1 MTSSSSLILQHYI
14 KLTEFLGKALGPDYE
29 VALHDLTRKDRSII
43 AIANNYIS
51 GREVGAPL
59 TNMALSILRDKSY
72 EHTDYHLHYYSINV
86 NGKDLRSSTFF
97 IKDNGKLIGLL
108 CINCGVKNLKDK
120 ENSEPVGT
128 FIFWAVL
135 GVVIAL
141 GRWLPALVSGILV
154 VVMCLPAIF
163 KKVKKGAVSA
173 ATKAETEA
181 AYEKIGMKI
190 FAPTLSI
197 GVMAVICAIT
207 GLGIGLSALNGVAIG
222 VLVSVI
228 LLMIM
233 NKENKPSTFLNDSE
247 RMLSTVGPLSMLPML
262 LACLG
267 TIFTKAG
274 VGDVISDIVSHI
286 VPEGNV
292 NAGIVVYA
300 IGMMLFTMIMGNAY
314 AAITVMTVG
323 IGYPFVLAHGANPT
337 VIGMLALTCGFCGTL
352 CTPMAANFNTV
363 PVALLDMKKPMGVIK
378 NQVPVAIIMLIV
390 QIVVMIM
397 LK

>member
-1 MTSSSSLILQHYI
+1 MSFFTSADVTLASKVMEVIYI
-14 KLTEFLGKALGPDYE
+14 
-29 VALHDLTRKDRSII
+29 I
-43 AIANNYIS
+43 
-51 GREVGAPL
+51 
-59 TNMALSILRDKSY
+59 
-72 EHTDYHLHYYSINV
+72 
-86 NGKDLRSSTFF
+86 
-97 IKDNGKLIGLL
+97 IGLL

-120 ENSEPVGT
+120 ENAEPVGT

-141 GRWLPALVSGILV
+141 GRWLPSLVSGILV

-163 KKVKKGAVSA
+163 KKVKKGAVNA

-207 GLGIGLSALNGVAIG
+207 GMGIGLSALNGVAIG
-222 VLVSVI
+222 VLVSII

-267 TIFTKAG
+267 TVFTKAG

-286 VPEGNV
+286 IPEGNV

-323 IGYPFVLAHGANPT
+323 IGYPFVLAHGANPV

-378 NQVPVAIIMLIV
+378 NQVPVAIIMLVV
-390 QIVVMIM
+390 QIVMMIM

>member
-1 MTSSSSLILQHYI
+1 MSFFTSADVSLANKVMEVIYI
-14 KLTEFLGKALGPDYE
+14 
-29 VALHDLTRKDRSII
+29 I
-43 AIANNYIS
+43 
-51 GREVGAPL
+51 
-59 TNMALSILRDKSY
+59 M
-72 EHTDYHLHYYSINV
+72 
-86 NGKDLRSSTFF
+86 
-97 IKDNGKLIGLL
+97 GLL
-108 CINCGVKNLKDK
+108 CVYCGVKNLKDK
-120 ENSEPVGT
+120 KNPEPVGT

-135 GVVIAL
+135 GIVLAF
-141 GRWLPALVSGILV
+141 GRWLPSLVSGILV
-154 VVMCLPAIF
+154 VVMCIPAIL
-163 KKVKKGAVSA
+163 KKVKKGAVNA

-181 AYEKIGMKI
+181 AYEKIGMKV

-197 GVMAVICAIT
+197 GVLAVICAIT
-207 GLGIGLSALNGVAIG
+207 GMGIGLSALNGVALG
-222 VLVSVI
+222 VLVAIV

-233 NKENKPSTFLNDSE
+233 NRENKPTTFLNDSE

-274 VGDVISDIVSHI
+274 VGDVIADIVSHI
-286 VPEGNV
+286 IPEGNV

-323 IGYPFVLAHGANPT
+323 IGYPFVLAYGANPV

-378 NQVPVAIIMLIV
+378 NQVPIAIIMMFV
-390 QIVVMIM
+390 QIVMMIL

>member
-1 MTSSSSLILQHYI
+1 MSFFTSADVTLASKVMEVIYI
-14 KLTEFLGKALGPDYE
+14 
-29 VALHDLTRKDRSII
+29 I
-43 AIANNYIS
+43 
-51 GREVGAPL
+51 
-59 TNMALSILRDKSY
+59 
-72 EHTDYHLHYYSINV
+72 
-86 NGKDLRSSTFF
+86 
-97 IKDNGKLIGLL
+97 IGLL

-141 GRWLPALVSGILV
+141 GRWLPSLVSGILV

-163 KKVKKGAVSA
+163 KKVKKGAVNA

-207 GLGIGLSALNGVAIG
+207 GMGIGLSALNGVAIG
-222 VLVSVI
+222 VLVSII

-267 TIFTKAG
+267 TVFTKAG
-274 VGDVISDIVSHI
+274 VGDVISDLVSHI
-286 VPEGNV
+286 IPEGNV

-323 IGYPFVLAHGANPT
+323 IGYPFVLAHGANPV

-378 NQVPVAIIMLIV
+378 NQVPVAIIMLVV

>member
-1 MTSSSSLILQHYI
+1 MSFFTSADVTLASKVMEVIYI
-14 KLTEFLGKALGPDYE
+14 
-29 VALHDLTRKDRSII
+29 I
-43 AIANNYIS
+43 
-51 GREVGAPL
+51 
-59 TNMALSILRDKSY
+59 
-72 EHTDYHLHYYSINV
+72 
-86 NGKDLRSSTFF
+86 
-97 IKDNGKLIGLL
+97 IGLL

-163 KKVKKGAVSA
+163 KKVKKGAVNA

-197 GVMAVICAIT
+197 GVLAVICAIT
-207 GLGIGLSALNGVAIG
+207 GMGIGLSALNGVAIG
-222 VLVSVI
+222 VLVSII

-267 TIFTKAG
+267 TVFTKAG
-274 VGDVISDIVSHI
+274 VGDVISNLVSHI
-286 VPEGNV
+286 IPEGNV

-323 IGYPFVLAHGANPT
+323 IGYPFVLAHGANPV

-378 NQVPVAIIMLIV
+378 NQVPVAIIMLVV
-390 QIVVMIM
+390 QIVMMIM

>member
-1 MTSSSSLILQHYI
+1 MSFFMSADYSLST
-14 KLTEFLGKALGPDYE
+14 KVME
-29 VALHDLTRKDRSII
+29 II
-43 AIANNYIS
+43 Y
-51 GREVGAPL
+51 
-59 TNMALSILRDKSY
+59 
-72 EHTDYHLHYYSINV
+72 
-86 NGKDLRSSTFF
+86 F
-97 IKDNGKLIGLL
+97 IIGLL
-108 CINCGVKNLKDK
+108 CIYCGVKNLKDK
-120 ENSEPVGT
+120 ENPEPVGT

-135 GVVIAL
+135 GVVLAL
-141 GRWLPALVSGILV
+141 GRWLPSLVSGILV
-154 VVMCLPAIF
+154 VVMCIPAIL

-181 AYEKIGMKI
+181 TYEKIGMKI
-190 FAPTLSI
+190 FVPTLSI
-197 GVMAVICAIT
+197 GMLAVICAIT
-207 GLGIGLSALNGVAIG
+207 GLGIGLSALNGVALG
-222 VLVSVI
+222 VLVAII

-233 NKENKPSTFLNDSE
+233 NRDNKPSTFLNDSE

-267 TIFTKAG
+267 SVFTAAG
-274 VGDVISDIVSHI
+274 DGDVISDLVSHI
-286 VPEGNV
+286 IPEGNV

-323 IGYPFVLAHGANPT
+323 IGYPFVLAHGANPV

-378 NQVPVAIIMLIV
+378 NQVPVAIIMMVV
-390 QIVVMIM
+390 QIVMMIL

>member
-1 MTSSSSLILQHYI
+1 MSFFTSADVTLASKVMEVIYI
-14 KLTEFLGKALGPDYE
+14 
-29 VALHDLTRKDRSII
+29 I
-43 AIANNYIS
+43 
-51 GREVGAPL
+51 
-59 TNMALSILRDKSY
+59 
-72 EHTDYHLHYYSINV
+72 
-86 NGKDLRSSTFF
+86 
-97 IKDNGKLIGLL
+97 IGLL

-197 GVMAVICAIT
+197 GVLAVICAIT

-222 VLVSVI
+222 VLVSII

-267 TIFTKAG
+267 TVFTKAG

-323 IGYPFVLAHGANPT
+323 IGYPFVLAHGANPV

-378 NQVPVAIIMLIV
+378 NQVPVAIIMLVV
-390 QIVVMIM
+390 QIVIMIM

>member
-1 MTSSSSLILQHYI
+1 MSFFTSADVTLANKVMEVIYI
-14 KLTEFLGKALGPDYE
+14 
-29 VALHDLTRKDRSII
+29 I
-43 AIANNYIS
+43 
-51 GREVGAPL
+51 
-59 TNMALSILRDKSY
+59 
-72 EHTDYHLHYYSINV
+72 
-86 NGKDLRSSTFF
+86 
-97 IKDNGKLIGLL
+97 IGLL

-120 ENSEPVGT
+120 ENPEPVGT

-141 GRWLPALVSGILV
+141 GRWLPSLVSGILV

-197 GVMAVICAIT
+197 GVMAVLCAIT

-222 VLVSVI
+222 VLVSII

-267 TIFTKAG
+267 SIFTKAG

-323 IGYPFVLAHGANPT
+323 IGYPFVLAHGANPV

-378 NQVPVAIIMLIV
+378 NQVPIAIIMLVV
-390 QIVVMIM
+390 QIVMMIM

>member
-1 MTSSSSLILQHYI
+1 MSFFTSADVTLASKVMEVIYI
-14 KLTEFLGKALGPDYE
+14 
-29 VALHDLTRKDRSII
+29 I
-43 AIANNYIS
+43 
-51 GREVGAPL
+51 
-59 TNMALSILRDKSY
+59 
-72 EHTDYHLHYYSINV
+72 
-86 NGKDLRSSTFF
+86 
-97 IKDNGKLIGLL
+97 IGLL

-163 KKVKKGAVSA
+163 KKVKKGAVNA

-207 GLGIGLSALNGVAIG
+207 GMGIGLSALNGVAIG
-222 VLVSVI
+222 VLVSII

-267 TIFTKAG
+267 TVFTKAG
-274 VGDVISDIVSHI
+274 VGDVISDLVSHI
-286 VPEGNV
+286 IPEGNV

-323 IGYPFVLAHGANPT
+323 IGYPFVLAHGANPV

-378 NQVPVAIIMLIV
+378 NQVPIAIVMLVV
-390 QIVVMIM
+390 QIVMMIM

>member
-1 MTSSSSLILQHYI
+1 MSFFTSADVTLANKVMEVIYI
-14 KLTEFLGKALGPDYE
+14 
-29 VALHDLTRKDRSII
+29 I
-43 AIANNYIS
+43 
-51 GREVGAPL
+51 
-59 TNMALSILRDKSY
+59 
-72 EHTDYHLHYYSINV
+72 
-86 NGKDLRSSTFF
+86 
-97 IKDNGKLIGLL
+97 IGLL

-163 KKVKKGAVSA
+163 KKVKKGAVNA

-197 GVMAVICAIT
+197 GVLAVICAIT
-207 GLGIGLSALNGVAIG
+207 GMGIGLSALNGVAIG
-222 VLVSVI
+222 VLVSII

-267 TIFTKAG
+267 TVFTKAG
-274 VGDVISDIVSHI
+274 VGDVISDLVSHI
-286 VPEGNV
+286 IPEGNV

-323 IGYPFVLAHGANPT
+323 IGYPFVLAHGANPV

-378 NQVPVAIIMLIV
+378 NQVPVAIIMLVV
-390 QIVVMIM
+390 QIVIMIM

>member
-1 MTSSSSLILQHYI
+1 MSFFTSADVTLASKVMEVIYI
-14 KLTEFLGKALGPDYE
+14 
-29 VALHDLTRKDRSII
+29 I
-43 AIANNYIS
+43 
-51 GREVGAPL
+51 
-59 TNMALSILRDKSY
+59 
-72 EHTDYHLHYYSINV
+72 
-86 NGKDLRSSTFF
+86 
-97 IKDNGKLIGLL
+97 IGLL

-120 ENSEPVGT
+120 ENAEPVGT

-197 GVMAVICAIT
+197 GVLAVICAIT
-207 GLGIGLSALNGVAIG
+207 GMGIGLSALNGVAIG
-222 VLVSVI
+222 VLVSII

-267 TIFTKAG
+267 TVFTKAG

-286 VPEGNV
+286 IPEGNV

-323 IGYPFVLAHGANPT
+323 IGYPFVLAHGANPV

-378 NQVPVAIIMLIV
+378 NQVPVAIIMLVV
-390 QIVVMIM
+390 QIVIMIM

>member
-1 MTSSSSLILQHYI
+1 MSFFTSADVTLANKVMEVIYI
-14 KLTEFLGKALGPDYE
+14 
-29 VALHDLTRKDRSII
+29 I
-43 AIANNYIS
+43 
-51 GREVGAPL
+51 
-59 TNMALSILRDKSY
+59 
-72 EHTDYHLHYYSINV
+72 
-86 NGKDLRSSTFF
+86 
-97 IKDNGKLIGLL
+97 IGLL

-120 ENSEPVGT
+120 ENPEPVGT

-141 GRWLPALVSGILV
+141 GRWLPSLVSGILV

-197 GVMAVICAIT
+197 GVMAVLCAIT

-222 VLVSVI
+222 VLVSII

-233 NKENKPSTFLNDSE
+233 NKANKPSTFLNDSE

-267 TIFTKAG
+267 SIFTKAG

-323 IGYPFVLAHGANPT
+323 IGYPFVLAHGANPV

-378 NQVPVAIIMLIV
+378 NQVPVAIIMLVV
-390 QIVVMIM
+390 QIVMMIM

>member
-1 MTSSSSLILQHYI
+1 MGFFTSADVTLASKVMEVIYI
-14 KLTEFLGKALGPDYE
+14 
-29 VALHDLTRKDRSII
+29 I
-43 AIANNYIS
+43 
-51 GREVGAPL
+51 
-59 TNMALSILRDKSY
+59 
-72 EHTDYHLHYYSINV
+72 
-86 NGKDLRSSTFF
+86 
-97 IKDNGKLIGLL
+97 IGLL

-163 KKVKKGAVSA
+163 KKVKKGAVNA
-173 ATKAETEA
+173 ATKTETEA

-197 GVMAVICAIT
+197 GVLAVICAIT
-207 GLGIGLSALNGVAIG
+207 GMGIGLSALNGVAIG
-222 VLVSVI
+222 VLVSII

-267 TIFTKAG
+267 TVFTKAG
-274 VGDVISDIVSHI
+274 VGDVISDLVSHI
-286 VPEGNV
+286 IPEGNV

-323 IGYPFVLAHGANPT
+323 IGYPFVLAHGANPV

-378 NQVPVAIIMLIV
+378 NQVPVAIIMLVV
-390 QIVVMIM
+390 QIVIMIM

>member
-1 MTSSSSLILQHYI
+1 MSFFTSADVTLASKVMEVIYI
-14 KLTEFLGKALGPDYE
+14 
-29 VALHDLTRKDRSII
+29 I
-43 AIANNYIS
+43 
-51 GREVGAPL
+51 
-59 TNMALSILRDKSY
+59 
-72 EHTDYHLHYYSINV
+72 
-86 NGKDLRSSTFF
+86 
-97 IKDNGKLIGLL
+97 IGLL

-197 GVMAVICAIT
+197 GVLAVICAIT
-207 GLGIGLSALNGVAIG
+207 GMGIGLSALNGVAIG
-222 VLVSVI
+222 VLVSII

-267 TIFTKAG
+267 TVFTKAG

-323 IGYPFVLAHGANPT
+323 IGYPFVLAHGANPV

-378 NQVPVAIIMLIV
+378 NQVPVAIIMLVV
-390 QIVVMIM
+390 QIVIMIM

>member
-1 MTSSSSLILQHYI
+1 MSFFTSADVTLANKVMEVIYI
-14 KLTEFLGKALGPDYE
+14 
-29 VALHDLTRKDRSII
+29 I
-43 AIANNYIS
+43 
-51 GREVGAPL
+51 
-59 TNMALSILRDKSY
+59 
-72 EHTDYHLHYYSINV
+72 
-86 NGKDLRSSTFF
+86 
-97 IKDNGKLIGLL
+97 IGLL

-267 TIFTKAG
+267 AIFTKAG

-323 IGYPFVLAHGANPT
+323 IGYPFVLAHGANPV

-378 NQVPVAIIMLIV
+378 NQVPVAIIMMVV
-390 QIVVMIM
+390 QIVMMIL

>member
-1 MTSSSSLILQHYI
+1 MSFFMSADVSLANKVMEVIYI
-14 KLTEFLGKALGPDYE
+14 
-29 VALHDLTRKDRSII
+29 V
-43 AIANNYIS
+43 
-51 GREVGAPL
+51 
-59 TNMALSILRDKSY
+59 M
-72 EHTDYHLHYYSINV
+72 
-86 NGKDLRSSTFF
+86 
-97 IKDNGKLIGLL
+97 GLL
-108 CINCGVKNLKDK
+108 CVYCGVKNLKDK
-120 ENSEPVGT
+120 NNPEPVGT

-135 GVVIAL
+135 GIVLAF
-141 GRWLPALVSGILV
+141 GRWLPSLVSGILV
-154 VVMCLPAIF
+154 VVMCVPAIL
-163 KKVKKGAVSA
+163 KKVKKGTVSA

-181 AYEKIGMKI
+181 AYEKVGMKI

-197 GVMAVICAIT
+197 GVLAVICAIT
-207 GLGIGLSALNGVAIG
+207 GMGIGLSALNGVAIG
-222 VLVSVI
+222 VIVAII
-228 LLMIM
+228 LLMVM
-233 NKENKPSTFLNDSE
+233 NKENKPTTFLNDSE

-274 VGDVISDIVSHI
+274 VGDVIADIVSHI
-286 VPEGNV
+286 IPEGNV

-323 IGYPFVLAHGANPT
+323 IGYPFVLAYGANPV

-378 NQVPVAIIMLIV
+378 NQVPIAIIMIVV
-390 QIVVMIM
+390 QIVMMIL

>member
-1 MTSSSSLILQHYI
+1 MSFFMSADVSLANKVMEVIYI
-14 KLTEFLGKALGPDYE
+14 
-29 VALHDLTRKDRSII
+29 V
-43 AIANNYIS
+43 
-51 GREVGAPL
+51 
-59 TNMALSILRDKSY
+59 M
-72 EHTDYHLHYYSINV
+72 
-86 NGKDLRSSTFF
+86 
-97 IKDNGKLIGLL
+97 GLL
-108 CINCGVKNLKDK
+108 CVYCGVKNLKDK
-120 ENSEPVGT
+120 KNPEPVGT

-135 GVVIAL
+135 GIVLAF
-141 GRWLPALVSGILV
+141 GRWLPSLVSGILV
-154 VVMCLPAIF
+154 VVMCVPAIL
-163 KKVKKGAVSA
+163 KKVKKGTVSA

-181 AYEKIGMKI
+181 AYEKVGMKI

-197 GVMAVICAIT
+197 GVLAVICAIT
-207 GLGIGLSALNGVAIG
+207 GMGIGLSALNGVAIG
-222 VLVSVI
+222 VIVAII
-228 LLMIM
+228 LLMVM
-233 NKENKPSTFLNDSE
+233 NKENKPTTFLNDSE

-274 VGDVISDIVSHI
+274 VGDVIADIVSHI
-286 VPEGNV
+286 IPEGNV

-323 IGYPFVLAHGANPT
+323 IGYPFVLAYGANPV

-378 NQVPVAIIMLIV
+378 NQVPIAIIMIVV
-390 QIVVMIM
+390 QIVMMIL

>member
-1 MTSSSSLILQHYI
+1 MSFFTSADVTLASKVMEVIYI
-14 KLTEFLGKALGPDYE
+14 
-29 VALHDLTRKDRSII
+29 I
-43 AIANNYIS
+43 
-51 GREVGAPL
+51 
-59 TNMALSILRDKSY
+59 
-72 EHTDYHLHYYSINV
+72 
-86 NGKDLRSSTFF
+86 
-97 IKDNGKLIGLL
+97 IGLL

-128 FIFWAVL
+128 FVFWAVL

-197 GVMAVICAIT
+197 GVLAVLCAIT

-222 VLVSVI
+222 VLVSII

-267 TIFTKAG
+267 TVFTKAG
-274 VGDVISDIVSHI
+274 VGDVISDLVSHI
-286 VPEGNV
+286 IPEGNV

-323 IGYPFVLAHGANPT
+323 IGYPFVLAHGANPV

-378 NQVPVAIIMLIV
+378 NQVPVAIIMLVV
-390 QIVVMIM
+390 QIVMMIM

>member
-1 MTSSSSLILQHYI
+1 MSFFTSADVTLANKVMEVIYI
-14 KLTEFLGKALGPDYE
+14 
-29 VALHDLTRKDRSII
+29 I
-43 AIANNYIS
+43 
-51 GREVGAPL
+51 
-59 TNMALSILRDKSY
+59 
-72 EHTDYHLHYYSINV
+72 
-86 NGKDLRSSTFF
+86 
-97 IKDNGKLIGLL
+97 IGLL

-141 GRWLPALVSGILV
+141 GRWLPSLVSGILV

-197 GVMAVICAIT
+197 GVMAVLCAIT

-222 VLVSVI
+222 VLVSII
-228 LLMIM
+228 LLMIL

-323 IGYPFVLAHGANPT
+323 IGYPFVLAHGANPV

-378 NQVPVAIIMLIV
+378 NQVPVAIIMLVV
-390 QIVVMIM
+390 QIVIMIL

>member
-1 MTSSSSLILQHYI
+1 MSFFTSADVTLANKVMEVIYI
-14 KLTEFLGKALGPDYE
+14 
-29 VALHDLTRKDRSII
+29 I
-43 AIANNYIS
+43 
-51 GREVGAPL
+51 
-59 TNMALSILRDKSY
+59 
-72 EHTDYHLHYYSINV
+72 
-86 NGKDLRSSTFF
+86 
-97 IKDNGKLIGLL
+97 IGLL

-141 GRWLPALVSGILV
+141 GRWLPSLVSGILV

-197 GVMAVICAIT
+197 GVMAVLCAIT

-222 VLVSVI
+222 VLVSII

-267 TIFTKAG
+267 SIFTKAG

-323 IGYPFVLAHGANPT
+323 IGYPFVLAHGANPV

-378 NQVPVAIIMLIV
+378 NQVPVAIIMLVV
-390 QIVVMIM
+390 QIVMMIL

>member
-1 MTSSSSLILQHYI
+1 MSFFTSADVTLANKVMEVIYI
-14 KLTEFLGKALGPDYE
+14 
-29 VALHDLTRKDRSII
+29 I
-43 AIANNYIS
+43 
-51 GREVGAPL
+51 
-59 TNMALSILRDKSY
+59 
-72 EHTDYHLHYYSINV
+72 
-86 NGKDLRSSTFF
+86 
-97 IKDNGKLIGLL
+97 IGLL

-141 GRWLPALVSGILV
+141 GRWLPSLVSGILV

-222 VLVSVI
+222 VLVSII
-228 LLMIM
+228 LLMIL

-267 TIFTKAG
+267 SIFTKAG

-323 IGYPFVLAHGANPT
+323 IGYPFVLAHGANPV

-378 NQVPVAIIMLIV
+378 NQVPVAIIMLVV
-390 QIVVMIM
+390 QIVIMIL

>member
-1 MTSSSSLILQHYI
+1 MSFFTSADVTLANKVMEVIYI
-14 KLTEFLGKALGPDYE
+14 
-29 VALHDLTRKDRSII
+29 I
-43 AIANNYIS
+43 
-51 GREVGAPL
+51 
-59 TNMALSILRDKSY
+59 
-72 EHTDYHLHYYSINV
+72 
-86 NGKDLRSSTFF
+86 
-97 IKDNGKLIGLL
+97 IGLL

-120 ENSEPVGT
+120 ENPEPVGT

-141 GRWLPALVSGILV
+141 GRWLPSLVSGILV

-197 GVMAVICAIT
+197 GMMAVICAIT

-222 VLVSVI
+222 VLVSII

-267 TIFTKAG
+267 TVFTKAG

-323 IGYPFVLAHGANPT
+323 IGYPFVLAHGANPV

-378 NQVPVAIIMLIV
+378 NQVPIAIIMLVV
-390 QIVVMIM
+390 QIVMMIM